1 MDETSISLYAGLALL
16 AMMENDPDQARR
28 WLLKIPRSKRGRV
41 KIAWDDLD
49 MILNRLGRDHA

>member
-41 KIAWDDLD
+41 KIACDDLEL
-49 MILNRLGRDHA
+49 MISRLGRDHA